1 MIRGQARGL
10 AGDFGILEIME
21 GYMGGGA
28 DILVID
34 DDRDLVNSIRI
45 ILESRNYSVRTAF
58 NGKEGFERIQ
68 EKVPDLIVLDVMMST
83 DTEGFDLAYRLS
95 NNPDYRNIP
104 IVMTTGF
111 PQKMAEEG
119 PERFQHIL
127 GEGWPV
133 SQFLEKPVDP
143 EDLLATVDALLR
155 EAGKG

>member
-1 MIRGQARGL
+1 
-10 AGDFGILEIME
+10 
-21 GYMGGGA
+21 MGTGA

-58 NGKEGFERIQ
+58 NGKEGFQRIQ

-83 DTEGFDLAYRLS
+83 DTEGFDLAYKLRA
-95 NNPDYRNIP
+95 NPAYRGIP

-127 GEGWPV
+127 GEDWPV
-133 SQFLEKPVDP
+133 SHFLEKPVDP
-143 EDLLATVDALLR
+143 EDLLSTVEALLG

>member
-1 MIRGQARGL
+1 
-10 AGDFGILEIME
+10 
-21 GYMGGGA
+21 MGTGA

-58 NGKEGFERIQ
+58 NGKEGLQRIQ

-83 DTEGFDLAYRLS
+83 DTEGFDLAYRLRG
-95 NNPDYRNIP
+95 NPAYRGIP

-119 PERFQHIL
+119 PEKFQHVL
-127 GEGWPV
+127 GEDWPV

-143 EDLLATVDALLR
+143 EDLLSTVEALLG